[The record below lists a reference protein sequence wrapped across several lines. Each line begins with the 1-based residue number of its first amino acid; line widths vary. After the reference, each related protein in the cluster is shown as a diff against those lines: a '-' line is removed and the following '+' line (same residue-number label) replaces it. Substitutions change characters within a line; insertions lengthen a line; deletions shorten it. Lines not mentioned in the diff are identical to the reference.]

1 MAMSSLMLQ
10 AGGVAT
16 STIGSYYAAKGQ
28 KTALKLQARI
38 AEVNAKIAEG
48 QARDTL
54 QRGERQEQGARMGA
68 AQLRS
73 SQRAAMGSSGIDLG
87 SETAAAVLTSTDYLT
102 EMDANTIKANAL
114 REAWG
119 FRMDAGQSRSEASMA
134 RATAKGISPAGDA
147 FSTLITGAAQVAGSY
162 AAFKETGALGQKTN
176 PAKTSHSSRTNSN
189 RSSSAGSNRPP
200 SKGSQTAIRKSP
212 HSYGDFFGKGI

>member
-16 STIGSYYAAKGQ
+16 STVGSYYAAKGQ

-48 QARDTL
+48 QSRDAL
-54 QRGERQEQGARMGA
+54 QRGERQEQGTRMGA

-102 EMDANTIKANAL
+102 EVEANTIKANAL

-134 RATAKGISPAGDA
+134 RATARGISPAGEA
-147 FSTLITGAAQVAGSY
+147 FSTLMTGAAQVAGSY
-162 AAFKETGALGQKTN
+162 AGFKESGALGKKTTTDT
-176 PAKTSHSSRTNSN
+176 AGRSTARNSN
-189 RSSSAGSNRPP
+189 TPRHSNL
-200 SKGSQTAIRKSP
+200 GN
-212 HSYGDFFGKGI
+212 FFGKGI

>member
-48 QARDTL
+48 QSRDAL
-54 QRGERQEQGARMGA
+54 QRGERQEQGTRMGA

-73 SQRAAMGSSGIDLG
+73 TQRAAMGSSGIDLG

-102 EMDANTIKANAL
+102 EVEANTIKANAL

-134 RATAKGISPAGDA
+134 RATARGISPVGDA
-147 FSTLITGAAQVAGSY
+147 FSTLMTGAAQVAGSY
-162 AAFKETGALGQKTN
+162 ASFKQSGALGDGQKPT
-176 PAKTSHSSRTNSN
+176 PGSN
-189 RSSSAGSNRPP
+189 RPSSAGSRTL
-200 SKGSQTAIRKSP
+200 SRKTP
-212 HSYGDFFGKGI
+212 HSAVNLSGKGL

>member
-1 MAMSSLMLQ
+1 MAMSSLILQ

-16 STIGSYYAAKGQ
+16 STVGSYYAAKGQ

-48 QARDTL
+48 QSRDAL
-54 QRGERQEQGARMGA
+54 QRGERQEQGTRMGA

-102 EMDANTIKANAL
+102 AVETNTIKANAL

-134 RATAKGISPAGDA
+134 RATARGISPAGEA
-147 FSTLITGAAQVAGSY
+147 FSTLMTGAAQVAGSY
-162 AAFKETGALGQKTN
+162 ASFKQSGALGKKTTTDT
-176 PAKTSHSSRTNSN
+176 AGRSTARNSN
-189 RSSSAGSNRPP
+189 TPRHSNTVRSISN
-200 SKGSQTAIRKSP
+200 
-212 HSYGDFFGKGI
+212 FFGTGL

>member
-16 STIGSYYAAKGQ
+16 STVGSYYAAKGQ

-48 QARDTL
+48 QSRDAL
-54 QRGERQEQGARMGA
+54 QRGERQEQGTRMGA

-102 EMDANTIKANAL
+102 EVETNTIKANAL

-134 RATAKGISPAGDA
+134 RATAKGISPAGEA
-147 FSTLITGAAQVAGSY
+147 FSTLMTGAAQVAGSY
-162 AAFKETGALGQKTN
+162 AGFKETDAF
-176 PAKTSHSSRTNSN
+176 KTSVNK
-189 RSSSAGSNRPP
+189 AKA
-200 SKGSQTAIRKSP
+200 SKNPVTKSI
-212 HSYGDFFGKGI
+212 GNFFGTGL

>member
-16 STIGSYYAAKGQ
+16 STVGSYYAAKGQ

-48 QARDTL
+48 QSRDAL
-54 QRGERQEQGARMGA
+54 QRGERQEQGTRMGA

-102 EMDANTIKANAL
+102 EVETNTIKANAL

-134 RATAKGISPAGDA
+134 RATARGISPAGEA
-147 FSTLITGAAQVAGSY
+147 FSTLMTGAAQVAGSY
-162 AAFKETGALGQKTN
+162 AGFKETDAF
-176 PAKTSHSSRTNSN
+176 KTSVNK
-189 RSSSAGSNRPP
+189 AKA
-200 SKGSQTAIRKSP
+200 SKNPVTKSI
-212 HSYGDFFGKGI
+212 GNFFGTGL

>member
-16 STIGSYYAAKGQ
+16 STVGSYYAAKGQ

-54 QRGERQEQGARMGA
+54 QRGERQEQGTRMSAAR
-68 AQLRS
+68 LRS
-73 SQRAAMGSSGIDLG
+73 SQRAAMASSGIDLG

-102 EMDANTIKANAL
+102 EVETNTIKANAL

-134 RATAKGISPAGDA
+134 RATAKGISPVGDA
-147 FSTLITGAAQVAGSY
+147 FSTLMTGAAQVAGSY
-162 AAFKETGALGQKTN
+162 ASFKASGALGGSQKAT
-176 PAKTSHSSRTNSN
+176 PGSNSPP
-189 RSSSAGSNRPP
+189 SAGSRTP
-200 SKGSQTAIRKSP
+200 SRKTP

>member
-16 STIGSYYAAKGQ
+16 STVGSYYAAKGQ

-48 QARDTL
+48 QSRDAL
-54 QRGERQEQGARMGA
+54 QRGERQEQGTRMGA

-102 EMDANTIKANAL
+102 EVETNTIKANAL

-134 RATAKGISPAGDA
+134 RATAKGISPAGEA
-147 FSTLITGAAQVAGSY
+147 FSTLMTGAAQVAGSY
-162 AAFKETGALGQKTN
+162 AGFKDTDAFKTSVNKAKASKN
-176 PAKTSHSSRTNSN
+176 PVT
-189 RSSSAGSNRPP
+189 
-200 SKGSQTAIRKSP
+200 KSI
-212 HSYGDFFGKGI
+212 GNFFGTGL

>member
-1 MAMSSLMLQ
+1 MLQ

-16 STIGSYYAAKGQ
+16 STVGSYYAAKGQ

-48 QARDTL
+48 QSRDAL
-54 QRGERQEQGARMGA
+54 QRGERQEQGTRMSA

-102 EMDANTIKANAL
+102 EVETNTIKANAL

-134 RATAKGISPAGDA
+134 RATARGISPAGEA
-147 FSTLITGAAQVAGSY
+147 FSTLMTGAAQVAGSY
-162 AAFKETGALGQKTN
+162 AGFKESGAL
-176 PAKTSHSSRTNSN
+176 KTSTDK
-189 RSSSAGSNRPP
+189 AKA
-200 SKGSQTAIRKSP
+200 SKNPVTKSI
-212 HSYGDFFGKGI
+212 GDFFGRGL

>member
-16 STIGSYYAAKGQ
+16 STVGSYYAAKGQ

-48 QARDTL
+48 QSRDAL
-54 QRGERQEQGARMGA
+54 QRGERQEQGTRMGA

-102 EMDANTIKANAL
+102 EVETNTIKANAL

-134 RATAKGISPAGDA
+134 RATARGISPVGDA
-147 FSTLITGAAQVAGSY
+147 FSTLMTGAAQVAGSY
-162 AAFKETGALGQKTN
+162 AAFKQSGALGASVDKAKASKN
-176 PAKTSHSSRTNSN
+176 PVTESIGN
-189 RSSSAGSNRPP
+189 
-200 SKGSQTAIRKSP
+200 
-212 HSYGDFFGKGI
+212 FFGRGLK

>member
-1 MAMSSLMLQ
+1 MAMASMIMQ

-16 STIGSYYAAKGQ
+16 STVGSYYAAKGQ

-48 QARDTL
+48 QSRDAL
-54 QRGERQEQGARMGA
+54 QRGERQEQGTRMGA

-102 EMDANTIKANAL
+102 EVETNTIKANAL

-134 RATAKGISPAGDA
+134 RATARGISPAGEA
-147 FSTLITGAAQVAGSY
+147 FSTLMTGAAQVAGSY
-162 AAFKETGALGQKTN
+162 ASFKQSGALGDGQKPT
-176 PAKTSHSSRTNSN
+176 PGSN
-189 RSSSAGSNRPP
+189 RPSSAGS
-200 SKGSQTAIRKSP
+200 QTLRRKTP
-212 HSYGDFFGKGI
+212 HSAVNLSGKGL

>member
-16 STIGSYYAAKGQ
+16 STVGSYYAAKGQ

-48 QARDTL
+48 QSRDAL
-54 QRGERQEQGARMGA
+54 QRGERQEQGTRMGA

-102 EMDANTIKANAL
+102 EVETNTIKANAL

-134 RATAKGISPAGDA
+134 RATARGISPAGEA
-147 FSTLITGAAQVAGSY
+147 FSTLMTGAAQVAGSY
-162 AAFKETGALGQKTN
+162 AGFKETDAF
-176 PAKTSHSSRTNSN
+176 KTSVNK
-189 RSSSAGSNRPP
+189 AKA
-200 SKGSQTAIRKSP
+200 SKNPVTKSI
-212 HSYGDFFGKGI
+212 GNLFGRGL

>member
-1 MAMSSLMLQ
+1 MQ

-16 STIGSYYAAKGQ
+16 STVGSYYAAKGQ

-48 QARDTL
+48 QSRDAL
-54 QRGERQEQGARMGA
+54 QRGERQEQGTRMGA

-102 EMDANTIKANAL
+102 EVETNTIKANAL

-134 RATAKGISPAGDA
+134 RATARGISPAGEA
-147 FSTLITGAAQVAGSY
+147 FSTLMTGAAQVAGSY
-162 AAFKETGALGQKTN
+162 AGFKETDAF
-176 PAKTSHSSRTNSN
+176 KTSVNK
-189 RSSSAGSNRPP
+189 AKA
-200 SKGSQTAIRKSP
+200 SKNPVTKSI
-212 HSYGDFFGKGI
+212 GNFFGTGL